1 MKITSNSMKYIQI
14 YENFNYKN
22 IRSDKVRRDIS
33 DIILESFDSILQ
45 FSHSLNEDYSSEN
58 DPLFNKLPIKLRS
71 GERAALTKSYQVI
84 EDEQLFGTYLRAL
97 DEYTQSNYV
106 ERIPG
111 IDNFK
116 RGNKKDYITDLELA
130 VALNYENLNTFL
142 LDKNKFSSMIDG
154 NYSFANREI
163 DQKRVEVYDL
173 LKNYDPEE
181 IITVVGRLVQNS
193 KLPRKLIKKKYEDP
207 LEQKNIYNYVQ
218 DTIDQLKKIPT
229 SNRFKTQPGS
239 EKWKEDLAMVTNKTA
254 TKFGKQPEEILAIY
268 QDQKR
273 KIEKKISSM
282 RGRPS
287 RRY

>member
-1 MKITSNSMKYIQI
+1 MKYIEI
-14 YENFNYKN
+14 YENFNSKN
-22 IRSDKVRRDIS
+22 NRSNKGRRDIS
-33 DIILESFDSILQ
+33 DIILESFDLILQ
-45 FSHSLNEDYSSEN
+45 LSHSLNEDYSSEN

-71 GERAALTKSYQVI
+71 GERAALSKSYQVI
-84 EDEQLFGTYLRAL
+84 EDEQLFGAYLRAL

-116 RGNKKDYITDLELA
+116 KGNKKDYITDLELA
-130 VALNYENLNTFL
+130 IALNYENLNTFL

-154 NYSFANREI
+154 SYSFANREI

-181 IITVVGRLVQNS
+181 IITVVGRLVQDS

-239 EKWKEDLAMVTNKTA
+239 EKWNEDLAMVINKTA
-254 TKFGKQPEEILAIY
+254 TKFGKQPVEILAIY

-273 KIEKKISSM
+273 KIEKNISSM